1 MKFSE
6 LRGAVH
12 SKDCLKKLI
21 EKEEVTMRKS
31 IYGLLTGLILASF
44 LVVSVSEV
52 FAKDE
57 VYDVVWPRG
66 RAVSKI
72 IPLAKRLDTLEGKTV
87 CELWDYMFRG
97 DEIFPML
104 EKLLLEKYPGIK
116 FVHYKEF
123 GRTHGADEAKV
134 LAAFGEKFKKFGCD
148 AAISAVGC

>member
-6 LRGAVH
+6 LRGEVY

-57 VYDVVWPRG
+57 VYEVVWPHARRENG
-66 RAVSKI
+66 
-72 IPLAKRLDTLEGKTV
+72 L
-87 CELWDYMFRG
+87 
-97 DEIFPML
+97 
-104 EKLLLEKYPGIK
+104 
-116 FVHYKEF
+116 
-123 GRTHGADEAKV
+123 
-134 LAAFGEKFKKFGCD
+134 
-148 AAISAVGC
+148 